1 MKKWKIITIA
11 LLGLCPTLMAADQ
24 VGNIVVH
31 FRDNTYRLYKMEQ
44 FRRIDMDGAD
54 LVIEWGEDKVDRYAR
69 SAVSRV
75 NFRGDTT
82 VTSIGEV
89 PVADAGIIVMVSS
102 ESLVVSGLKSSAD
115 AYLFDLSG
123 VLMMSSRSVDNGDSI
138 DISALEAG
146 IYVVELSNGQSF
158 KFMKR

>member
-1 MKKWKIITIA
+1 MLVVQSVVSISEAT
-11 LLGLCPTLMAADQ
+11 LLT
-24 VGNIVVH
+24 
-31 FRDNTYRLYKMEQ
+31 
-44 FRRIDMDGAD
+44 
-54 LVIEWGEDKVDRYAR
+54 AR

-138 DISALEAG
+138 DISALQAG
-146 IYVVELSNGQSF
+146 VYVVELSNGQSF